1 MVIMGQL
8 ISLTS
13 NPDGQTTY
21 MHKGQKVK
29 TKTNNMILVI
39 LQFHTQTSKQIC
51 RTTFYFLHNISRKRL
66 TAIKIYLSKNG
77 LKTKVRKTNILTS
90 QTIFFFRVH
99 GNKHRQQA
107 HALTRAD
114 VTRAVQFIGNYAK
127 DHGILL
133 PGRIPGYRRCD
144 LQLLPSNTT
153 KKSVWEL
160 YVAATESV
168 QIRVS
173 SYRAFLFIWKKY
185 LPHIVIIKE
194 HQQN

>member
-133 PGRIPGYRRCD
+133 PGNQCGSYMQLQQRVYRSEYHHTGHFC
-144 LQLLPSNTT
+144 
-153 KKSVWEL
+153 L
-160 YVAATESV
+160 YGK
-168 QIRVS
+168 Q
-173 SYRAFLFIWKKY
+173 Y
-185 LPHIVIIKE
+185 LPHIFIMKPMSDFCWVCQQDYEE
-194 HQQN
+194 HQQK